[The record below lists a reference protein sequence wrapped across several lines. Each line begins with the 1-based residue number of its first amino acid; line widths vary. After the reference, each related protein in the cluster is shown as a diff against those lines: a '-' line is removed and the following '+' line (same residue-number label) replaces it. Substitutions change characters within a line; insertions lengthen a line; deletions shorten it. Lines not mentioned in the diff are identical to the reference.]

1 MQLKLTVVMR
11 RLKILKGRNV
21 KPVGKATNPS
31 KTLKRLF
38 SMVFKGKGF
47 LLALVVIFALISTFS
62 SVYIATIL
70 QELIDDYITPLIGNP
85 NPEYTSLLL
94 AMLKW
99 GAIMALGA
107 IATYLTGRIMVVIS
121 QNSLNKIR
129 TSMFKKLETLPLK
142 YFDQHP
148 HGEVMSRFTNDTDT
162 INQLVSQSLVS
173 IFTST
178 LTVLA
183 VFVAMLLNSWILTLV
198 VVFSMAMMLFFVA
211 FIGKKS
217 RKNFVKQQKDLA
229 KVNGYIEEMIYGSKV
244 VKVFTHEEKNKEE
257 FDVIN
262 DELKESM
269 RRAHSYSN
277 VMGPVM
283 NNIGNIQYV
292 LLVLVGAGIAIGGKV
307 GYTIG
312 ALAAFLQLSRS
323 FTNPLSQLAQQVSSV
338 FMALAGAERVFD
350 LIDETAE
357 VDEGYVTLVN
367 VKDLKN
373 GECEECDEHTGQ
385 WAWKHPHI
393 DGSKTTYTPVKG
405 DIVLENVDFGYNDD
419 KLVLKNISLYAK
431 PGEKIAFVGST
442 GAGKTTI
449 TNLINR
455 FYDIQ
460 DGKIRF
466 DGINIKKIK
475 KDDLRRSLGTVLQ
488 DTHLFTGTIKENIKF
503 GKLDATDEE
512 VIKAAKLANAHDF
525 IMMMDK
531 GYDTNLTNDGE
542 ELSQGQRQLLSIA
555 RAAVMNPP
563 VLVLDEATSSI
574 DTHTESLV
582 QEGMDKLMDGRTTL
596 VIAHRLSTVKNSKA
610 IMVLENGEIIERGNH
625 EDLIKQEGMYYKLY
639 TGAFELT

>member
-1 MQLKLTVVMR
+1 MLGPRNNM
-11 RLKILKGRNV
+11 KGNA
-21 KPVGKATNPS
+21 KAGNPS

-38 SMVFKGKGF
+38 SMVFKGKG
-47 LLALVVIFALISTFS
+47 LMLTLVVIFALISTFS

-70 QELIDDYITPLIGNP
+70 QELIDDYITPLINNP
-85 NPEYTSLLL
+85 NPEYISLLL

-99 GAIMALGA
+99 GSIMAIGA
-107 IATYLTGRIMVVIS
+107 ICTYLTGRIMVTIS
-121 QNSLNKIR
+121 QNSLNRIR
-129 TSMFKKLETLPLK
+129 TNMFSKLEKLPLK

-148 HGEVMSRFTNDTDT
+148 HGEIMSRFTNDTDT

-178 LTVLA
+178 LTVVS
-183 VFVAMLLNSWILTLV
+183 VFIAMLLNSWILTLV
-198 VVFSMAMMLFFVA
+198 VVLSMSLMLFFVT

-244 VKVFTHEEKNKEE
+244 VKVFTHEEKSKEE
-257 FDVIN
+257 FDEIN
-262 DELKESM
+262 DELKDSM
-269 RRAHSYSN
+269 KRAHSYAN

-350 LIDETAE
+350 LIDEVE
-357 VDEGYVTLVN
+357 EIDEGYVTLVN
-367 VKDLKN
+367 IEDTN
-373 GECEECDEHTGQ
+373 SEDCIECSKTTGK
-385 WAWKHPHI
+385 WAWKHPHT
-393 DGSKTTYTPVKG
+393 DGSKTTYTPLKG
-405 DIVLENVDFGYNDD
+405 DIVLEDVDFGYNDE
-419 KLVLKNISLYAK
+419 KLVLKDISLYAK

-455 FYDIQ
+455 FYEIK

-466 DGINIKKIK
+466 DGINIQKIK

-512 VIKAAKLANAHDF
+512 VINAAKLANAHDF

-531 GYDTNLTNDGE
+531 GYDTMLTNDGE
-542 ELSQGQRQLLSIA
+542 ELSQGQRQLISIA
-555 RAAVMNPP
+555 RSAVSNPP

-582 QEGMDKLMDGRTTL
+582 QEGMDKLMEGRTTL
-596 VIAHRLSTVKNSKA
+596 VIAHRLSTVRNSKA

-625 EDLIKQEGMYYKLY
+625 EDLMKEHGMYYKLY
-639 TGAFELT
+639 TGAFELS